1 MFRFFM
7 YFGLNLA
14 LESILHSGLLLT
26 LVIAF
31 AAIVEVLG
39 SFGISNWFANIAL
52 MTTTLYRKNKLDM
65 MKFSLMMTTICC
77 VAMWF
82 LKIKIECKHLSG

>member
-1 MFRFFM
+1 MDPKKNVKEYNFLDLFKFASLRKVTLVLMYWWMFRFFM

-31 AAIVEVLG
+31 AAAVEVLG
-39 SFGISNWFANIAL
+39 SFGISTYDRILSTYDHNIVQ
-52 MTTTLYRKNKLDM
+52 K
-65 MKFSLMMTTICC
+65 
-77 VAMWF
+77 
-82 LKIKIECKHLSG
+82 E